1 MFAMDHRTLCDL
13 LDAELAALD
22 RCIGGADLAAEVPT
36 CPGWTVRQLLKHL
49 GIVHRWTTAM
59 VAVTSAQPMPSPDL
73 AEDQPADPG
82 SPAAWAEWISVGGSK
97 LLDALRAAEGDAP
110 MWAWGAD
117 QHVRFWSR
125 RQLHETTIHRVDLE
139 IATGHASWA
148 IEPRVAVD
156 GIDEFLV
163 NLAHVVRSNPDVAK
177 LRGEGS
183 LHFHATDVE
192 GEWMVEL
199 SSEGFVV
206 SHGHGKGSVA
216 ARGTAA
222 DLLAVLYRRAGS
234 ERLELFGD
242 TDLFATW
249 LTNSAM

>member
-1 MFAMDHRTLCDL
+1 MAAMDHRTHCDL
-13 LDAELAALD
+13 LDTELATLG
-22 RCIGGADLAAEVPT
+22 RCIDGADLAAGVPT

-59 VAVTSAQPMPSPDL
+59 VGVTSARPMPHPDL
-73 AEDQPADPG
+73 AEDRPADPD
-82 SPAAWAEWISVGGSK
+82 SPAAWAEWISAGGSR
-97 LLDALRAAEGDAP
+97 LLDALRSAEGDAP

-125 RQLHETTIHRVDLE
+125 RQLHETTVHRVDLE

-156 GIDEFLV
+156 GIDEL
-163 NLAHVVRSNPDVAK
+163 NYLNNILAKIEANNA
-177 LRGEGS
+177 G
-183 LHFHATDVE
+183 VE
-192 GEWMVEL
+192 EAIML
-199 SSEGFVV
+199 NSEGFVV

-242 TDLFATW
+242 TELLATW
-249 LTNSAM
+249 LANSVV